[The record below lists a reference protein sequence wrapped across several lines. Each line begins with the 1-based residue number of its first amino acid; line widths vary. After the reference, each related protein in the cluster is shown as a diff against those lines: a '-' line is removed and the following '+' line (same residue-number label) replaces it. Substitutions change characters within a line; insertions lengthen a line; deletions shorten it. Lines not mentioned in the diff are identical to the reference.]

1 MTHQTTLKEIKRIA
15 AAENAENVTQWDHKA
30 LTELSRNVLNRWF
43 SVTVYGIGSVLVEDK
58 KGNFYFASS
67 RSKAAFVLK

>member
-15 AAENAENVTQWDHKA
+15 AAENAENVSQWDHKV
-30 LTELSRNVLNRWF
+30 LIDLSHNVLNRWL
-43 SVTVYGIGSVLVEDK
+43 SVTVYGIGAVLVEDK

-67 RSKAAFVLK
+67 RSKAAYVLK